1 VYHTSSV
8 QYSSPNHC
16 IQAFSVFMASST
28 MPTNVLVWPS
38 SLPLHS
44 HARTTSSNNLKHK
57 PPKEHGFVIGW
68 EEECGKGANSSSTII
83 VAGIM
88 FVPIEQIR
96 ERLKYIKEDKYCSWC
111 KNQHSCLSC
120 KVILQDLKVVAR
132 WTGNHLSKST
142 AESHSDSNIV
152 SLPTISLSEK
162 GPLVDFR
169 CPQLITF
176 EPCINAEDCYRH
188 DHDLSSTYKS
198 MKLAGV
204 TQRAHFNSLQRL
216 LLRISETETMMDDL
230 REITTTKS
238 KGSGGLERNCLQAI
252 EEITVDDDES
262 PTEKCI
268 SNNRSLCLIHL
279 ALNRQRD
286 RELMGMMGHSDFN
299 LRRMLR
305 HLPIVNAISMFKVG
319 WVTNETYF
327 IPREMKANYR
337 LRWFSMMMSCI
348 IDAVL
353 GMCLGIFLIFRNQ
366 TAIELAL
373 VAWRGFNVQLLGS
386 NIGWLETFPVGFKL
400 NVPLTRVMGQNIMSF
415 TKMYE
420 RVLLCIISTFNVSV
434 SIQILGWV
442 SIIFGCRA
450 CASVIHDL
458 AKAATG
464 HIQLIYCVFRAFFH
478 TQLLLFSSLWHL
490 FRGKKKNVL
499 RKRSDTL
506 EYDFMQLFLG
516 MILFATCLFLFT
528 TVFVYYFFFSLVQ
541 LVVSFSIGIVW
552 SFYLG
557 ATCFPLGD
565 IILAAYAPNG
575 FRCKVSF
582 AQRLSDDDGS
592 EMTFLQ
598 IKSSSLTTGW
608 LMIEAVKTHFKLL
621 R

>member
-1 VYHTSSV
+1 MTWRHRITS
-8 QYSSPNHC
+8 
-16 IQAFSVFMASST
+16 
-28 MPTNVLVWPS
+28 TNVLVWPS

-44 HARTTSSNNLKHK
+44 HACTTSSNNLK
-57 PPKEHGFVIGW
+57 EDGFVIGW
-68 EEECGKGANSSSTII
+68 EEEYDKGANSSNTII

-96 ERLKYIKEDKYCSWC
+96 ERLKYLKEKTYSC
-111 KNQHSCLSC
+111 KNHPCLSC

-132 WTGNHLSKST
+132 WSGKNLSKST
-142 AESHSDSNIV
+142 AKSHSDSNTV
-152 SLPTISLSEK
+152 SLPTISLSVK
-162 GPLVDFR
+162 GPLVDLR
-169 CPQLITF
+169 CPQIITF
-176 EPCINAEDCYRH
+176 DPCIHAEDCYRH
-188 DHDLSSTYKS
+188 DHDLSSIYKS
-198 MKLAGV
+198 MKVAGG
-204 TQRAHFNSLQRL
+204 THSAHCNSLQRL
-216 LLRISETETMMDDL
+216 LLRISETETMMNYL
-230 REITTTKS
+230 RESTTCTTKS
-238 KGSGGLERNCLQAI
+238 RGSDVLERNCVGAI
-252 EEITVDDDES
+252 EEIDDEN
-262 PTEKCI
+262 PTEKFI
-268 SNNRSLCLIHL
+268 SNNRSLCSLHL
-279 ALNRQRD
+279 ALNRKRD
-286 RELMGMMGHSDFN
+286 RELMGMIGHSDFKS
-299 LRRMLR
+299 RRMLR
-305 HLPIVNAISMFKVG
+305 HVPIVNAVLMFKVG
-319 WVTNETYF
+319 SVPNETYF

-337 LRWFSMMMSCI
+337 LRCFSMMTSCI

-353 GMCLGIFLIFRNQ
+353 GMVLGIFLIFRKQ

-373 VAWRGFNVQLLGS
+373 MAWRGFNVQLLGS

-420 RVLLCIISTFNVSV
+420 RLLLYIISAFNVSV

-442 SIIFGCRA
+442 SIIFGFRV
-450 CASVIHDL
+450 CASVVHDL

-464 HIQLIYCVFRAFFH
+464 HIQLIYCVFRAIFR

-499 RKRSDTL
+499 RQRSDTL

-575 FRCKVSF
+575 FRSKVSF
-582 AQRLSDDDGS
+582 AERLSDDDGP

-598 IKSSSLTTGW
+598 IRSSSLTTGW